1 MVLVLLSRGAM
12 AVQPPTWL
20 ALLMLAFG
28 LGLAA
33 PAGATER
40 TFLFSPAD
48 LAVVIDEFNAHLIE
62 HSASFGKTLS
72 VKNGIVKLAKN
83 GCPTLAGDPQRRLT
97 RVRVLDSAERAGVL
111 AGKRTANLVL
121 GTALANMGA
130 MTWSSPST
138 GRVGRPTWLIE
149 AATPGILGFA
159 TVGYANGTGT
169 GAVDSASRND
179 TKASLL
185 VRVDM
190 PPFAPDSTDLVLAVT
205 TELPPRR
212 PGGVWKRSECYVLA
226 RRESADVKVLVDLVA
241 AAELA
246 DITRNRLNNI
256 LADVLTWAAQQDW
269 DRAARN
275 LRIFSIEVAN
285 RSGGEIP
292 IDTADELLARTLT
305 VSEAL
310 GF

>member
-1 MVLVLLSRGAM
+1 MVVRSPTWCVLL
-12 AVQPPTWL
+12 
-20 ALLMLAFG
+20 ALVFG
-28 LGLAA
+28 LGVAVPAA
-33 PAGATER
+33 ATER

-62 HSASFGKTLS
+62 HSASFGRSLS
-72 VKNGIVKLAKN
+72 VRGGIVKLAKK
-83 GCPTLAGDPQRRLT
+83 GCPSLAGDPQRRLT
-97 RVRVLDSAERAGVL
+97 RVRVLDSAERAALL
-111 AGKRTANLVL
+111 AGKRTANTPL
-121 GTALANMGA
+121 GLALANMGA
-130 MTWSSPST
+130 VTWFQPST
-138 GRVGRPTWLIE
+138 GRVGRPTWLAE
-149 AATPGILGFA
+149 AVEPGILGFA

-169 GAVDSASRND
+169 GAVDSASLSD

-185 VRVDM
+185 VRVDL
-190 PPFAPDSTDLVLAVT
+190 PPFAPDPSEIVLAVT

-212 PGGVWKRSECYVLA
+212 PGGVWKRAECYVLA
-226 RRESADVKVLVDLVA
+226 RRESADVQALVDLVA

-246 DITRNRLNNI
+246 DLTRNRLNNI
-256 LADVLTWAAQQDW
+256 LDDVVNWASQQDW

-292 IDTADELLARTLT
+292 VDTAEVLLARTLLVT
-305 VSEAL
+305 EAL